1 MKGIIFGIG
10 LGPGDPELLSLKAY
24 NLIKKNKDIFFFR
37 KKNSTGKVSQIA
49 KKFHQKKTVEH
60 VMEFPVTTEISF
72 SSKEY
77 KTLLSDF
84 YDECCRRIKL
94 ITNDK
99 KNVIVLCEGDPFFYG
114 SFMHLYERL
123 KDTEEIEIISGISG
137 MTAAW
142 NATKIPI
149 TWGDDVLTVV
159 MGTMDEKKIFKSI
172 KYSDAII
179 FMKIG
184 RHFEKILR
192 IIKKSELLKSA
203 FLVEYASMPNEKV
216 TKLEDF
222 KGINV
227 PYFSIIIIHGK
238 GRRP

>member
-49 KKFHQKKTVEH
+49 KKFYQKKTVEH

-84 YDECCRRIKL
+84 YDECCQRIKL
-94 ITNDK
+94 ITSDK
-99 KNVIVLCEGDPFFYG
+99 NNAIVLCEGDPFFYG

-123 KDTEEIEIISGISG
+123 KETEEIQVIPGISG
-137 MTAAW
+137 MIAAW

-159 MGTMDEKKIFKSI
+159 MGTMDEKKIVKSI
-172 KYSDAII
+172 KYSDAIV

-184 RHFEKILR
+184 RHLEKILK
-192 IIKKSELLKSA
+192 IIKKIELLESA

-216 TKLEDF
+216 TKLIDF

>member
-159 MGTMDEKKIFKSI
+159 MGTMDENKIFKNI

-192 IIKKSELLKSA
+192 IIKKSKLLKSA

-216 TKLEDF
+216 TKLIDF

>member
-1 MKGIIFGIG
+1 MKGTIYGIG
-10 LGPGDPELLSLKAY
+10 LGPGDPELVSLKAY

-123 KDTEEIEIISGISG
+123 KDTEEIEIISGILG

>member
-1 MKGIIFGIG
+1 
-10 LGPGDPELLSLKAY
+10 
-24 NLIKKNKDIFFFR
+24 
-37 KKNSTGKVSQIA
+37 
-49 KKFHQKKTVEH
+49 
-60 VMEFPVTTEISF
+60 
-72 SSKEY
+72 
-77 KTLLSDF
+77 
-84 YDECCRRIKL
+84 
-94 ITNDK
+94 
-99 KNVIVLCEGDPFFYG
+99 
-114 SFMHLYERL
+114 
-123 KDTEEIEIISGISG
+123 

-159 MGTMDEKKIFKSI
+159 MGTMDEKKIVKSI

-184 RHFEKILR
+184 RHFEKIIR
-192 IIKKSELLKSA
+192 IIKKFALLESA

-216 TKLEDF
+216 TKLIDF
-222 KGINV
+222 KSINV

>member
-1 MKGIIFGIG
+1 MKGTVFGIG
-10 LGPGDPELLSLKAY
+10 LGPGDPELISLKAY
-24 NLIKKNKDIFFFR
+24 NLIKQNRDIFFFR
-37 KKNSTGKVSQIA
+37 KKNSIGKVSQTA
-49 KKFHQKKTVEH
+49 KKYYQNKTIEH

-84 YDECCRRIKL
+84 YYKCCQRIKL
-94 ITNDK
+94 ITSDN
-99 KNVIVLCEGDPFFYG
+99 NNAIVLCEGDPFFYG

-123 KDTEEIEIISGISG
+123 KGTEKIEVISGISG

-159 MGTMDEKKIFKSI
+159 MGTLDEKKIVKSI

-192 IIKKSELLKSA
+192 IIKKFELLESA

-216 TKLEDF
+216 TKLMDF
-222 KGINV
+222 KSLNV

>member
-1 MKGIIFGIG
+1 MKGTVFGIG
-10 LGPGDPELLSLKAY
+10 LGPGDPELISLKAY
-24 NLIKKNKDIFFFR
+24 NLIKQNRDIFFFR
-37 KKNSTGKVSQIA
+37 KKNSTGKVSQTA
-49 KKFHQKKTVEH
+49 KKYYQNKTIEH
-60 VMEFPVTTEISF
+60 VMEFPVTTEILF

-84 YDECCRRIKL
+84 YYKCCQRIKL
-94 ITNDK
+94 ITSDN
-99 KNVIVLCEGDPFFYG
+99 NNAIVLCEGDPFFYG

-123 KDTEEIEIISGISG
+123 KGTEKIEVVSGISG

-159 MGTMDEKKIFKSI
+159 MGTLDEKKIVKSI

-192 IIKKSELLKSA
+192 IIKKFELLESA

-216 TKLEDF
+216 TKLMDF
-222 KGINV
+222 KSLNV

>member
-1 MKGIIFGIG
+1 
-10 LGPGDPELLSLKAY
+10 
-24 NLIKKNKDIFFFR
+24 
-37 KKNSTGKVSQIA
+37 
-49 KKFHQKKTVEH
+49 
-60 VMEFPVTTEISF
+60 
-72 SSKEY
+72 
-77 KTLLSDF
+77 
-84 YDECCRRIKL
+84 
-94 ITNDK
+94 
-99 KNVIVLCEGDPFFYG
+99 
-114 SFMHLYERL
+114 MHLYERL

-159 MGTMDEKKIFKSI
+159 MGTMDEKKIVKSI

-192 IIKKSELLKSA
+192 IIKKFALLESA

-216 TKLEDF
+216 TKLIDF
-222 KGINV
+222 KSINV